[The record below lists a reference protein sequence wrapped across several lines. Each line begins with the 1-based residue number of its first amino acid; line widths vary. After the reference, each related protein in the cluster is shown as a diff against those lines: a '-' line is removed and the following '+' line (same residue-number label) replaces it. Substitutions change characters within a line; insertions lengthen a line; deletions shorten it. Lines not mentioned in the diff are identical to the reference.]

1 MDSSLINALLT
12 GGGGGVVVLA
22 VIVVLFVTGKIFSKG
37 VVDDLK
43 AENAEL
49 KAAVAAERAKA
60 DTAVAGNS
68 SMRDVF
74 EAIRLGR
81 DLGSQGSGGAVH
93 GHEHPPLPG
102 AAS

>member
-1 MDSSLINALLT
+1 MDSSLIGPLVT
-12 GGGGGVVVLA
+12 GGGFAG
-22 VIVVLFVTGKIFSKG
+22 VIVILFVTGRIFPKG

-49 KAAVAAERAKA
+49 KAAVASERARA
-60 DTAVAGNS
+60 DTAVAGNA

-81 DLGSQGSGGAVH
+81 DLGPPGSAGAVPGH
-93 GHEHPPLPG
+93 GQPPLPG